1 PSIAGAVVTAGQL
14 PSLLPGALGLDS
26 ESSFAIRSAQP
37 LPNNAGQ
44 TIRLDQTYRGV
55 PIWSHQIVVQ
65 LSPAGR
71 IQYMTGTAVFDI
83 KGEAPA
89 PTPAL
94 SASDA
99 MQRGKGI
106 ASANVPAPR
115 SLTYRNEENNL
126 V

>member
-1 PSIAGAVVTAGQL
+1 MLMTLMRRRALLAAAAGMMLANFSGSRTPACASEMREIRNVALPPSIAGAVVTAGQL

-71 IQYMTGTAVFDI
+71 IQY
-83 KGEAPA
+83 
-89 PTPAL
+89 
-94 SASDA
+94 
-99 MQRGKGI
+99 
-106 ASANVPAPR
+106 
-115 SLTYRNEENNL
+115 
-126 V
+126 